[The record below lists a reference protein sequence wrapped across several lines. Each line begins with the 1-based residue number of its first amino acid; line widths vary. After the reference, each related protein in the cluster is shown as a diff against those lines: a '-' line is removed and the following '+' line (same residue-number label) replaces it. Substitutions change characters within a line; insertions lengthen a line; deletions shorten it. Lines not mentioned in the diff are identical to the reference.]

1 MEKKTTVINM
11 YGGPGCG
18 KSTTAAQL
26 FAALKL
32 SGVNAELVTEYA
44 KGWAWQQRKI
54 GQLDQFYLFG
64 KQLHR
69 ECQLYDKVDVI
80 VTDSPIGIAAYYAH
94 RYCPKAIAEA
104 VKQCHAAVRLQGA
117 AEYIDVVLERTKTY
131 NPKGRFETEEQA
143 REIDL
148 DMRDFLY
155 YQLGVKYHLQGTTNI
170 PAILNLLNQPEPP
183 QTVLPGGAGDPVDTF
198 PGSDF

>member
-1 MEKKTTVINM
+1 MSKTITINL
-11 YGGPGCG
+11 YSGPGGG

-32 SGVNAELVTEYA
+32 QGVNAELVTEYA

-80 VTDSPIGIAAYYAH
+80 VTDSPIGIATYYAH

-104 VKQCHAAVRLQGA
+104 IKQCHAAVRLQGA
-117 AEYIDVVLERTKTY
+117 AEYIDIVLERTKAY
-131 NPKGRFETEEQA
+131 NPKGRYETEEQA

-155 YQLGVKYHLQGTTNI
+155 YELGVKYQLRGTNDI
-170 PAILNLLNQPEPP
+170 QAILDLLPNHEAA
-183 QTVLPGGAGDPVDTF
+183 VG
-198 PGSDF
+198 